1 MTRTRDTLQPSADE
15 CVTRLGLAI
24 GAGRICRDD
33 WGHDFATSIVEQS
46 KRSGWVP
53 SAMQL
58 STMRAFLAGLSV
70 PDADPLIDEANRFP
84 PPPLGGVR

>member
-1 MTRTRDTLQPSADE
+1 MTRKPHQPGADE
-15 CVTRLGLAI
+15 CVKRLGLAI
-24 GAGRICRDD
+24 GAGRISRDD
-33 WGHDFATSIVEQS
+33 WGYSFATSIVEQS
-46 KRSGWVP
+46 KRPGWVP
-53 SAMQL
+53 SGMQL

>member
-1 MTRTRDTLQPSADE
+1 MTRNPHQPGADE
-15 CVTRLGLAI
+15 CTSRLGRALRM
-24 GAGRICRDD
+24 GRISRGD

-46 KRSGWVP
+46 KCAGWTP

-70 PDADPLIDEANRFP
+70 PDALIDEADNAAA
-84 PPPLGGVR
+84 

>member
-15 CVTRLGLAI
+15 CVKRLGLAI

-33 WGHDFATSIVEQS
+33 WGYRFATSIVEQS
-46 KRSGWVP
+46 GHPGWTP
-53 SAMQL
+53 SAMQV

-70 PDADPLIDEANRFP
+70 PDALIDEADNAAA
-84 PPPLGGVR
+84 